1 MALEIKMPKL
11 GMTMDAGKIV
21 EWRKRDKEQVGK
33 GDVVLEIESDKVTYE
48 VESEGSGILVILIES
63 GEEIPVGTVLGYLAA
78 SEAEYAQLKG
88 GVSRSAEAPGAGA
101 EAPARAAASGTPAR
115 ARTEGEKVR
124 ATPGARKLAKQSGI
138 DLALIDGSGP
148 EGRITREDVQRF
160 VEQGAAAAAPAAP
173 SAQGAPAAAAAPTI
187 EKGRRLWKSERMSGM
202 RATIARRMMQS
213 LQQSAQMTAIAQ
225 WDVSNLLSLR
235 KEINKT
241 AEAQGFRV
249 SIPGLMVFFL
259 ARVLKEMPLFNASI
273 EGNEIHYWEDVNI
286 GCAVSVADGLVVP
299 VVHGANRMCLKEIQ
313 IRLDDLIERARNKKL
328 LPDDMA
334 GGTFTLSNLGSYGSE
349 FETVIL
355 NPPEVALLG
364 IGAAEKKPV
373 VVDDAIVIR
382 QLMPVSLTFDHR
394 VIDGAAAGEFRQRL
408 RRLVENPGMLA
419 ACSSFGF

>member
-1 MALEIKMPKL
+1 MPKL
-11 GMTMDAGKIV
+11 GMTMEEGKIV
-21 EWRKRDKEQVGK
+21 EWRKKEKEWVNK
-33 GDVVLEIESDKVTYE
+33 GEILLVIETDKVTYE
-48 VESEGSGILVILIES
+48 VESNDSGMLVILIDS
-63 GEEIPVGTVLGYLAA
+63 GEGIPVGTVLGRLAA
-78 SEAEYAQLKG
+78 SEAEYGELKG
-88 GVSRSAEAPGAGA
+88 KAPAKTGPAAAPAVEAPDL
-101 EAPARAAASGTPAR
+101 EKREKQQR
-115 ARTEGEKVR
+115 EGPVR
-124 ATPGARKLAKQSGI
+124 ATPGARKLAKESGV
-138 DLALIDGSGP
+138 DLASVVGTGP
-148 EGRITREDVQRF
+148 EGRITREDVQAYL
-160 VEQGAAAAAPAAP
+160 EK
-173 SAQGAPAAAAAPTI
+173 PAAAAAPPTSSAERAPAFASAPVI

-202 RATIARRMMQS
+202 RATISRRMMQS

-225 WDVSNLLSLR
+225 WDVSNLLGLR

-241 AEAQGFRV
+241 EDAQGFRV

-286 GCAVSVADGLVVP
+286 GCAVSVSDGLVVP
-299 VVHGANRMCLKEIQ
+299 VIHGANRMSLKAIQ

-419 ACSSFGF
+419 TCSNFGF

>member
-1 MALEIKMPKL
+1 
-11 GMTMDAGKIV
+11 
-21 EWRKRDKEQVGK
+21 
-33 GDVVLEIESDKVTYE
+33 
-48 VESEGSGILVILIES
+48 
-63 GEEIPVGTVLGYLAA
+63 
-78 SEAEYAQLKG
+78 
-88 GVSRSAEAPGAGA
+88 
-101 EAPARAAASGTPAR
+101 
-115 ARTEGEKVR
+115 
-124 ATPGARKLAKQSGI
+124 
-138 DLALIDGSGP
+138 
-148 EGRITREDVQRF
+148 
-160 VEQGAAAAAPAAP
+160 
-173 SAQGAPAAAAAPTI
+173 
-187 EKGRRLWKSERMSGM
+187 
-202 RATIARRMMQS
+202 MMQS